1 MMVDKIKIWLSVLA
15 LIAGVV
21 AYYKLP
27 GILGQEVSGG
37 MRWAAVIGGGILAF
51 IIAMTSTYGRN
62 ALEFSK
68 GSRIELKKMIWP
80 TRQET
85 VQGTLMVIVLVFFFA
100 LFLWAVD
107 ALSFKSIYDWI
118 LNVNI

>member
-1 MMVDKIKIWLSVLA
+1 MVDKIKIWLAFAILV
-15 LIAGVV
+15 AGVV

-27 GILGQEVSGG
+27 SFLGQDVSNG
-37 MRWAAVIGGGILAF
+37 MRWAAVIGGMVIAGIV
-51 IIAMTSTYGRN
+51 AMTSTYGRN
-62 ALEFSK
+62 AVEFSK

-85 VQGTLMVIVLVFFFA
+85 IQGTTMVIILVFIFA

-107 ALSFKSIYDWI
+107 AFSFKAIYDWV
-118 LNVNI
+118 LGVGN

>member
-1 MMVDKIKIWLSVLA
+1 MVDKIKIWLAFAV

-27 GILGQEVSGG
+27 SFLGQDVSTG
-37 MRWAAVIGGGILAF
+37 MRWAAVIGGMVIAAVV
-51 IIAMTSTYGRN
+51 AMTSAYGRN

-85 VQGTLMVIVLVFFFA
+85 IQGTAMVIVLVFIFA

-107 ALSFKSIYDWI
+107 AFSFNAIYDWV
-118 LNVNI
+118 LGVES

>member
-1 MMVDKIKIWLSVLA
+1 MLDKIKIWIA
-15 LIAGVV
+15 FAILIAGVV

-27 GILGQEVSGG
+27 AIIGQDVSTG
-37 MRWAAVIGGGILAF
+37 MRWAAVVGGAVLAL
-51 IIAMTSTYGRN
+51 IIAMTSAIGRN
-62 ALEFSK
+62 AVEFSK

-85 VQGTLMVIVLVFFFA
+85 IQGTVMVIVLVFIFA

-107 ALSFKSIYDWI
+107 AFSFNAIYDWV
-118 LNVNI
+118 LGVED

>member
-1 MMVDKIKIWLSVLA
+1 MMIDKIKIWLSVLV

-27 GILGQEVSGG
+27 TMLGQEVSGA
-37 MRWAAVIGGGILAF
+37 MRWGAVIGGAVLAC
-51 IIAMTSTYGRN
+51 IIAMTSAYGRN
-62 ALEFSK
+62 AWEFSK

-85 VQGTLMVIVLVFFFA
+85 VQGTLMVVVLVFFFA

-118 LNVNI
+118 LGVEG